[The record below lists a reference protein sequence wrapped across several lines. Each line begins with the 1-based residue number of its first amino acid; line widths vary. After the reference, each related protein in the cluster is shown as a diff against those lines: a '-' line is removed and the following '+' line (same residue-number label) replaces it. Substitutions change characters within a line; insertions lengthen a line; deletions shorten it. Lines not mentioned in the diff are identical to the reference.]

1 MTLLVKNHG
10 AQKVPPHSGLHA
22 NNLKARSTGEVHA
35 AFGERGLT
43 HVSDKLKSR
52 PVAPCEG
59 PGCWFRLRMGLV
71 SNIGLYRAQDGETS
85 QGEGHNHAV

>member
-22 NNLKARSTGEVHA
+22 NNLKARSAGEVHA
-35 AFGERGLT
+35 AFGGRGQCMY
-43 HVSDKLKSR
+43 VSDKLRSR

-71 SNIGLYRAQDGETS
+71 SSIGLYRAQNGGSLTR
-85 QGEGHNHAV
+85 